1 MPSIPNLFKA
11 LALFLALPAVAQEVE
26 TLTPSGDPAPIRAV
40 KLVSPEPASAA
51 LERSFFGQ
59 IVAFETVD
67 LSFEIGGRL
76 TELNAVEGDFLAKDT
91 VIAALDLGPLER
103 AAERARLNLQQADR
117 DLERA
122 QTLAATNTVADV
134 QAENART
141 ARNLADVALREA
153 EEALADAT
161 LHAPFNALVASRL
174 APNFSNVSAG
184 QPIVRLHDMSETR
197 VEIDVPERLFQQTSN
212 PDAIVFSA
220 VSPLFAEP
228 VQLSLREFNAETAA
242 VGQTYRVTLALP
254 DGLNLPT
261 LIPGASMTV
270 VARAAADDSDAL
282 ILPISAVLPTS
293 ERGARVL
300 VFTPDGKDAGTVGW
314 QNIEVSS
321 QTGTEISVRGLDRD
335 TLVVAAGVQMLR
347 EGETV
352 RRYTGLTV
360 EE

>member
-153 EEALADAT
+153 EEALTDAT

-184 QPIVRLHDMSETR
+184 QPIVRL
-197 VEIDVPERLFQQTSN
+197 
-212 PDAIVFSA
+212 
-220 VSPLFAEP
+220 
-228 VQLSLREFNAETAA
+228 SL
-242 VGQTYRVTLALP
+242 
-254 DGLNLPT
+254 
-261 LIPGASMTV
+261 IH
-270 VARAAADDSDAL
+270 
-282 ILPISAVLPTS
+282 I
-293 ERGARVL
+293 
-300 VFTPDGKDAGTVGW
+300 
-314 QNIEVSS
+314 
-321 QTGTEISVRGLDRD
+321 
-335 TLVVAAGVQMLR
+335 
-347 EGETV
+347 
-352 RRYTGLTV
+352 
-360 EE
+360 